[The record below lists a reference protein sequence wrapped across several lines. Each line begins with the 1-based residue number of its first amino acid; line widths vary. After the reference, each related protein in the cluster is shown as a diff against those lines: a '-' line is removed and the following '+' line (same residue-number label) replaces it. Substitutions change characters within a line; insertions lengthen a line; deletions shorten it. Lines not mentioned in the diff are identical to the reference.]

1 MSTKYIIV
9 SMFVMALTT
18 YVIRMLP
25 MAIFRK
31 KINDKRVQSFLYYV
45 PYAVLSAMTFP
56 AIFSSTGS
64 EVSAVVG
71 CVVAIVLA
79 YMKRGLLTVAVG
91 AAVAVFLEK
100 SIPEVLY
107 LKDERMVLRGF
118 RKPGARLQ
126 PDREG
131 TAGEPGR

>member
-56 AIFSSTGS
+56 AIFS
-64 EVSAVVG
+64 

-91 AAVAVFLEK
+91 AAVAVFLVQM
-100 SIPEVLY
+100 I
-107 LKDERMVLRGF
+107 GF
-118 RKPGARLQ
+118 
-126 PDREG
+126 
-131 TAGEPGR
+131 

>member
-1 MSTKYIIV
+1 MNNRYILTSIL
-9 SMFVMALTT
+9 VMAVVT
-18 YVIRMLP
+18 YLIRVLP

-91 AAVAVFLEK
+91 AAVAVFLVQM
-100 SIPEVLY
+100 I
-107 LKDERMVLRGF
+107 GF
-118 RKPGARLQ
+118 
-126 PDREG
+126 
-131 TAGEPGR
+131 